1 MRNLYLMF
9 LIFSILFSFL
19 LTLFLKPLLS
29 NFVKDVPNKRS
40 SHLKTIPSA
49 GGLIFIIPLIS
60 YAFYVG
66 DLKFILL
73 IPLAI
78 IGLIDDIFIISR
90 IFRAFFQLL
99 TISAIIILFRE
110 NLSVFYIHKIPLMIF
125 PMVLAG
131 LSFINI
137 FNFMDGLDG
146 LLAGCAL
153 LIFSRSLFL
162 YSPELSILIGSLI
175 VFLLFNWCPAKIFMG
190 DIGSTFLGAIY
201 FMILI
206 NSSDFSEFIMHI
218 LIATPLLID
227 GLSCILIRFSK
238 KQNIFIP
245 HKLHLYQRLNQAG
258 FKHSTISL
266 IYMGSTSFLVLISTL
281 NNNILLML
289 TSLAV
294 ILLGLFLNK
303 KYAVKFN

>member
-1 MRNLYLMF
+1 MF

>member
-1 MRNLYLMF
+1 MF
-9 LIFSILFSFL
+9 LIISILLSFL
-19 LTLFLKPLLS
+19 LTLFLKPLLL
-29 NFVKDVPNKRS
+29 NFVRDVPNNRS

-66 DLKFILL
+66 ELKFILL
-73 IPLAI
+73 IPLAVV
-78 IGLIDDIFIISR
+78 GLIDDIFIISR

-99 TISAIIILFRE
+99 TVSLIIILFRE

-131 LSFINI
+131 FSFINI

-153 LIFSRSLFL
+153 VIFSRSLFL
-162 YSPELSILIGSLI
+162 HSPELSILIGSLI
-175 VFLLFNWCPAKIFMG
+175 VFLLFNWCPAKVFMG

-201 FMILI
+201 FIILI
-206 NSSDFSEFIMHI
+206 NSSDLSEFIMNI
-218 LIATPLLID
+218 LIATPLIID
-227 GLSCILIRFSK
+227 SLSCIVIRFSK
-238 KQNIFIP
+238 KQNIFLP

-258 FKHSTISL
+258 FKHSSISL
-266 IYMGSTSFLVLISTL
+266 IYMGSTSFLVLISTI

-289 TSLAV
+289 TSLSV

>member
-1 MRNLYLMF
+1 MF

-125 PMVLAG
+125 PIVLAG

-206 NSSDFSEFIMHI
+206 NSSDFSEFIMNI

-227 GLSCILIRFSK
+227 SLSCILIRFSK

>member
-1 MRNLYLMF
+1 MYFIFGILTSF
-9 LIFSILFSFL
+9 LFYSILKP
-19 LTLFLKPLLS
+19 FLKRYA
-29 NFVKDVPNKRS
+29 KDLPNNRS
-40 SHLKTIPSA
+40 SHNREVPTA
-49 GGLIFIIPLIS
+49 GGLIFIIPIMGYSFYSGNFIFLCLLPLVLAGFFDDLFNIS
-60 YAFYVG
+60 RRFRLFVQAISI
-66 DLKFILL
+66 LLFILL
-73 IPLAI
+73 FDQPS
-78 IGLIDDIFIISR
+78 IFINNIN
-90 IFRAFFQLL
+90 LL
-99 TISAIIILFRE
+99 ILF
-110 NLSVFYIHKIPLMIF
+110 SMTFV
-125 PMVLAG
+125 G
-131 LSFINI
+131 LTVINI

-162 YSPELSILIGSLI
+162 HSPELSILIGSLI
-175 VFLLFNWCPAKIFMG
+175 VFLLFNWCPAKVFMG

-201 FMILI
+201 FIILI

-227 GLSCILIRFSK
+227 SLSCILIRFSK

-289 TSLAV
+289 NSLAV

>member
-1 MRNLYLMF
+1 VRNLYLMF